1 MLINRDSD
9 SSVPVVFSVPPT
21 DSICPTPP
29 STPASLQRLPI
40 PTSVCSTSSTTCT
53 SYCSQGSLSS
63 DHQMVL
69 PEHDEALMQSFTPP
83 DEQIG
88 RWGRKNGDQ
97 MKNMFYLKKKK
108 KMLMLELL
116 LLQASLF
123 MYEIVMYCAACVWLC
138 LGAHVWIMCRVRVY
152 NWGQNVLNPIK
163 RTNLLS
169 LWCSIYN
176 QVCIY

>member
-40 PTSVCSTSSTTCT
+40 PTSVCSTF
-53 SYCSQGSLSS
+53 YCSQGSLSS

-88 RWGRKNGDQ
+88 RWGGKSGD
-97 MKNMFYLKKKK
+97 LAKK
-108 KMLMLELL
+108 
-116 LLQASLF
+116 
-123 MYEIVMYCAACVWLC
+123 C
-138 LGAHVWIMCRVRVY
+138 LPDEKHVY
-152 NWGQNVLNPIK
+152 
-163 RTNLLS
+163 
-169 LWCSIYN
+169 
-176 QVCIY
+176 